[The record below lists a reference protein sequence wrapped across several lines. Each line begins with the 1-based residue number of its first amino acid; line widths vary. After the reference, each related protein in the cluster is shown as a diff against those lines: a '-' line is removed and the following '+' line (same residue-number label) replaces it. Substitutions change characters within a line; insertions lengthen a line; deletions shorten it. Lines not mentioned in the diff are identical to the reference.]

1 MFLSFRCSLSLH
13 FRIRTNKKNLFFST
27 KQGSDQTGRK
37 LSCLL
42 CYPPGGGCSELGR
55 PRPLMA
61 KYAELRPLRLRPGR
75 RRGRGQN
82 RRRRPPAGHVAAP
95 RGDPPL
101 LLSAPAVRY
110 ATVPRQRLLVF
121 GRGRRRPSRKLGGGE
136 EGIPPFTFASLLPL
150 AFLRCLLG
158 ICGLRPA
165 ARPCGSLLLAG
176 SSRFVRPPGGIAEVW
191 GLLGG
196 VPVVSCC
203 LVGEHCEGAQDGAGD

>member
-1 MFLSFRCSLSLH
+1 
-13 FRIRTNKKNLFFST
+13 
-27 KQGSDQTGRK
+27 
-37 LSCLL
+37 LL

-95 RGDPPL
+95 RGDPPC
-101 LLSAPAVRY
+101 SSPRPAVRY

-121 GRGRRRPSRKLGGGE
+121 GRGRRRPSRKLGGE

-165 ARPCGSLLLAG
+165 ARPCGSLLLVG
-176 SSRFVRPPGGIAEVW
+176 SSCFARPIGITEVW
-191 GLLGG
+191 GLAG
-196 VPVVSCC
+196 VLVASGC
-203 LVGEHCEGAQDGAGD
+203 LVGEHCERAQDGAGD

>member
-1 MFLSFRCSLSLH
+1 LFLSFRCSLSLH

-136 EGIPPFTFASLLPL
+136 EGIPPFTASLSALSPRDL
-150 AFLRCLLG
+150 RAPSGRPPVWVAVVGGFFL
-158 ICGLRPA
+158 LRPPHWDYRGVGA
-165 ARPCGSLLLAG
+165 WGCTGGEWLPC
-176 SSRFVRPPGGIAEVW
+176 W
-191 GLLGG
+191 
-196 VPVVSCC
+196 
-203 LVGEHCEGAQDGAGD
+203 

>member
-1 MFLSFRCSLSLH
+1 MLLPAPGCTLRYSAAAEAGF
-13 FRIRTNKKNLFFST
+13 T
-27 KQGSDQTGRK
+27 TGAPAAA
-37 LSCLL
+37 LVESSEEGE
-42 CYPPGGGCSELGR
+42 GGR
-55 PRPLMA
+55 
-61 KYAELRPLRLRPGR
+61 
-75 RRGRGQN
+75 N
-82 RRRRPPAGHVAAP
+82 
-95 RGDPPL
+95 PPL
-101 LLSAPAVRY
+101 A
-110 ATVPRQRLLVF
+110 
-121 GRGRRRPSRKLGGGE
+121 
-136 EGIPPFTFASLLPL
+136 FASLLPL

>member
-1 MFLSFRCSLSLH
+1 MFLSFCCSLSLH

-121 GRGRRRPSRKLGGGE
+121 GRGRRRPSRKLGGGGGRKE
-136 EGIPPFTFASLLPL
+136 SPSRFRIFIAASLSALSPRD
-150 AFLRCLLG
+150 LRASSGCPPVWVAVVG
-158 ICGLRPA
+158 GFFSLRP
-165 ARPCGSLLLAG
+165 
-176 SSRFVRPPGGIAEVW
+176 PPGWDCRGVGAAW
-191 GLLGG
+191 GCTGGELL
-196 VPVVSCC
+196 PCW
-203 LVGEHCEGAQDGAGD
+203 

>member
-1 MFLSFRCSLSLH
+1 
-13 FRIRTNKKNLFFST
+13 
-27 KQGSDQTGRK
+27 
-37 LSCLL
+37 LL

-95 RGDPPL
+95 RGDPPC
-101 LLSAPAVRY
+101 SSPPRRY
-110 ATVPRQRLLVF
+110 ATLQCR
-121 GRGRRRPSRKLGGGE
+121 GRGCWFSDGGAAALVESSEEERKE
-136 EGIPPFTFASLLPL
+136 SPRSPL

-165 ARPCGSLLLAG
+165 ARPCGSLLLVG
-176 SSRFVRPPGGIAEVW
+176 SSCFARPIGITEVW
-191 GLLGG
+191 GLGG
-196 VPVVSCC
+196 VLVASGC
-203 LVGEHCEGAQDGAGD
+203 LVGEHCERAQDGAGD